1 MSVFARGNLLAWC
14 IVPFDARKR
23 GPQERAAML
32 QRLGIGALAYDWR
45 DQHIERFDEELCQLR
60 DHGVEMT
67 AFWLSGSYQQ
77 DERGVWEDPHLLA
90 ALEFV
95 ERNDLKIE
103 MWKMLVGGDLQQI
116 ADVNARYDAAAA
128 QAEVLATIFNERGCT
143 YGMYNHGSWGGEPAT
158 MVEVVKRVEVD
169 NVGIV
174 YNFFHGHD
182 QLDLMPDAFRA
193 MRPYLMS
200 VNLNGMTPEGPKIL
214 PLGTGERDR
223 EILQM
228 IADSGYDGPIGLID
242 HRPEIDAEV
251 SLRENLAGM
260 QKILAE
266 IGDQHALAMYP

>member
-1 MSVFARGNLLAWC
+1 
-14 IVPFDARKR
+14 
-23 GPQERAAML
+23 
-32 QRLGIGALAYDWR
+32 
-45 DQHIERFDEELCQLR
+45 
-60 DHGVEMT
+60 
-67 AFWLSGSYQQ
+67 
-77 DERGVWEDPHLLA
+77 
-90 ALEFV
+90 
-95 ERNDLKIE
+95 
-103 MWKMLVGGDLQQI
+103 
-116 ADVNARYDAAAA
+116 
-128 QAEVLATIFNERGCT
+128 
-143 YGMYNHGSWGGEPAT
+143 

-251 SLRENLAGM
+251 SLQENLDGM

-266 IGDQHALAMYP
+266 IGDQHALATYQ